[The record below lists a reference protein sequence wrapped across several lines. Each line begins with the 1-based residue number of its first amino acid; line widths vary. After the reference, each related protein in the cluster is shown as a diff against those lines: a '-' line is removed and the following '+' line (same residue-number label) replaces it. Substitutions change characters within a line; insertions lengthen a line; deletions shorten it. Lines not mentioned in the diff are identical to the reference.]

1 MIYLDT
7 GCLVKLFYPEEDSE
21 IIAIKTAGLQ
31 IVFTP
36 LHNLELTSAMR
47 LKVFRQEAT
56 EDQVLAVLQFVR
68 DDLAAGKLMAIDN
81 VNSATIQV
89 AIGLSNQHSVTT
101 GSRSLN
107 TLHRALAQ
115 SLEITAFLTTDARQL
130 ALAKMIGL
138 PVQKL

>member
-7 GCLVKLFYPEEDSE
+7 GCLVKLYYPEEDSDF
-21 IIAIKTAGLQ
+21 IAIKTKGLQ
-31 IVFTP
+31 IVLAP

-68 DDLAAGKLMAIDN
+68 DDFAAGKLIAIDN

-89 AIGLSNQHSVTT
+89 AIGLTNQHSATT
-101 GSRSLN
+101 GSRSLD
-107 TLHRALAQ
+107 TLTLCAGAVTRNYRFSNDRCPAAPF
-115 SLEITAFLTTDARQL
+115 S
-130 ALAKMIGL
+130 
-138 PVQKL
+138 

>member
-1 MIYLDT
+1 M
-7 GCLVKLFYPEEDSE
+7 C
-21 IIAIKTAGLQ
+21 
-31 IVFTP
+31 
-36 LHNLELTSAMR
+36 

-89 AIGLSNQHSVTT
+89 AIGLSNQHSATT
-101 GSRSLN
+101 GSRPLD
-107 TLHRALAQ
+107 TLYCALAQ
-115 SLEITAFLTTDARQL
+115 SFEITAFLTTDARQL
-130 ALAKMIGL
+130 ALANLIGL